1 MAIFSRGESNDPANP
16 LLQLFIIDGHDDPID
31 AAYVGF
37 RILDISTEQAK
48 CHYANQDFNKIQ
60 VYPNRG
66 PKYIDVNHLYTDTP
80 AGHKLGT
87 GNYYAPWTA
96 NPTLRVGDYMII
108 WEWKLGAGN
117 PFRMT
122 RQPFSVKEAE

>member
-1 MAIFSRGESNDPANP
+1 MAIFSRGEPNDPLNP
-16 LLQLFIIDGHDDPID
+16 LLQLFIIDGNDEPIN

-37 RILDISTEQAK
+37 RIVDISTSQAK
-48 CHYANQDFNKIQ
+48 CYYANQDFNKIQ
-60 VYPNRG
+60 VYPNKG
-66 PKYIDVNHLYTDTP
+66 PRFIDVSNLFTDTP

-96 NPTLRVGDYMII
+96 SPTLRVGEFVII

-117 PFRMT
+117 PFRIN